1 MGGPL
6 RGMPPGARQPR
17 TTSYLSVL
25 VILALTAGL
34 AQITPAAAATTTAP
48 ANPPDGSCGLC
59 VLAPEGTSLIVHG
72 NGSLRLGRS
81 NLMVNSSSNA
91 AISLTGNSAISAPSV
106 GVVGGVTSTGNAVV
120 SNLTTGASP
129 AVDPLAGT
137 PTPSVAKGSPQSLQ
151 LDNGQRA
158 IFPGVYSDIFVTGQG
173 SLVLNAGTYVIL
185 NDFSVAGKGSVSGRG
200 VTIYL
205 ACSTFP
211 SSCPSGQRGAS
222 LELMGDGRFGLTA
235 PTGICSAGQLAIQS
249 DPNNT
254 STISLSGDPSDTLT
268 GAIYARSGTLVTN
281 GQGNLTI
288 GGQVVVAQAF
298 LNGNGRISV
307 SSAGA
312 VISAP
317 ALSLT
322 PTSAGP
328 DRVGSVQNLTATL
341 VDGSGKPVANELIG
355 LSVVGPNGGTTSAM
369 TNDSGQAVLSYIGL
383 RAGTDTA
390 KAFFGNG
397 DRCITSNT
405 ATVSW
410 TAHAAVI
417 ATGRVQGNFYAEP
430 SSAQTF
436 TASPADTPLFGQ
448 QFPVVDFNPPAGT
461 VPGNR
466 SGVGPNT
473 RPFTDVTTNLA
484 GSFTGTTIAQGNGV
498 QAGVGTAS
506 TFDAALSS
514 TFVVSAP
521 GDVSFS
527 VIADDGFLLGV
538 GNGARAVTGPSK
550 NPPASGLTPFSSYPI
565 MAAWNALGTGAPV
578 TYQVTV
584 DFPAAGVYPYELDYF
599 SRSAQLSLVLT
610 VAIVPAQAPP
620 LAIFT
625 GYADTVRAPGTST
638 FPFPWQG
645 APGVTFVGSP
655 NPDGTWDSGALR
667 FDNTTASPMTLDHVT
682 VDIGTT
688 HFDPGWT
695 NVVVPPNGTAVLA
708 ASGQLTSGLPTGLGG
723 IYITGHDPDYHAVV
737 GGNGPGAQHILQ
749 RAVNWVTFGKTAPK
763 ILLVTDLNN
772 PGGDQSDPRLG
783 LNAAGFGYD
792 IADDGSSKQ
801 VLDLHTVDF
810 TKYDVV
816 LVASDYGGWLRQS
829 ELDILNARSTAL
841 ISYVNG
847 GGGLVALA
855 ECGCRGNGTGTT
867 QGRFGFLPTIV
878 SSAALNQSE
887 SGYTLS
893 STGTAMGL
901 TTTDINGNASHAIF
915 TSTGGLSPVDFDP
928 AGHIISLAERGLK
941 VGQSNFDSSD
951 FAQSSGPPPSG
962 GTCCAASTFATG
974 FPNNG
979 AVGPIG
985 LAFDSAANFY
995 VGDYIAG
1002 TVIKLAP
1009 GGGSASAAL
1018 WVSPHLGGA
1027 VLAVNFSKSGRL
1039 YVIVQNPNELVELD
1053 PATGHL
1059 VRVVTTL
1066 STCYAGAA
1074 TDPLSGDLFVT
1085 STCGGALLRI
1095 SGFEGSGAPVLTN
1108 YASGGQDGIV
1118 FAPDGTIY
1126 AAQYLIGV
1134 IKVAGTDQPQ
1144 PAAVTSIASVPTAD
1158 GIAFLLPPPG
1168 QPVTKLVVNRNDGI
1182 MTEIDTSTTPPT
1194 LTNVITGGSRGDF
1207 VTVGADGCLYA
1218 TQSTTVEK
1226 VTFTDGSCPFVPTT
1240 PVCPTTI
1247 PTPQVHVTTGGQT
1260 TTYADSTKTLAAGGH
1275 DAECGQ
1281 PPSNANESL
1290 PWTQLNP
1297 GVPGINVP
1305 MPPTL
1310 TLAISPAIVAGS
1322 VVGKPLALTVT
1333 ALDSSG
1339 QAVNQLPVKLGINGA
1354 NPQQLTSTTDSSGAA
1369 SFSYT
1374 GTSAGAD
1381 AITATAIQGGA
1392 LQVSNTVSTIWT
1404 IPLPAPLPT
1413 TTGQGAPTIFSVSP
1427 ADQTPVSAKTSIS
1440 AVVSAPAGFSIAQWN
1455 VTTQL
1460 LPTGTVATL
1469 ASGSGAPPTP
1479 LATFDPAGQPPGTYA
1494 ITISATSSGGGSSS
1508 AVTRLI
1514 IAGAGAG
1521 GGAGGSPAQASP
1533 SITQPSPPDGTV
1545 VYSPI
1550 PIQATIT
1557 PPAGHS
1563 ISSWSVTAQA
1573 LAGGAPITLATGT
1586 GTPTPP
1592 LATLDPTLLAND
1604 AYTITISA
1612 TTDAGGTQ
1620 ELLSSVLVA
1629 GNLKLGRS
1637 VSSYRDLTVPV
1648 SGFQMEV
1655 NRVYDSTDTRSG
1667 DFGFGWHLDLANFRV
1682 SVNRPLGAG
1691 GWTEYPTSCFII
1703 CSWAFK
1709 SAAPH
1714 YVTVT
1719 YPDGHQEAF
1728 DLTPPNTGLTLID
1741 FASTTA
1747 AFTGRDHLQPDAVHP
1762 HHARWTRPDARH
1774 QPRPGVGEGPVRQYA
1789 VGRLERRAFLD
1800 RQLVDV
1806 RSRRSGPDH
1815 RRHRPVGGEAL
1826 LRLHERRRPRLV
1838 YQRRRRTEHLYLRQQ
1853 PSPARDNR
1861 WVCHIHEHVRLTG
1874 EAGRHHRCER
1884 AYDADQQRRGDD
1896 DPDDRR
1902 RRGRT
1907 DYDRRF

>member
-17 TTSYLSVL
+17 TTSYFSVL
-25 VILALTAGL
+25 VILALAAGL

-137 PTPSVAKGSPQSLQ
+137 PTPSLAKGSPQSLQ

-222 LELMGDGRFGLTA
+222 LELMGNGGFGLTA

-322 PTSAGP
+322 
-328 DRVGSVQNLTATL
+328 AT
-341 VDGSGKPVANELIG
+341 
-355 LSVVGPNGGTTSAM
+355 
-369 TNDSGQAVLSYIGL
+369 
-383 RAGTDTA
+383 
-390 KAFFGNG
+390 AFFGNG

-538 GNGARAVTGPSK
+538 GNGARAVGGPSK

-1074 TDPLSGDLFVT
+1074 TDPLSGR
-1085 STCGGALLRI
+1085 SEER
-1095 SGFEGSGAPVLTN
+1095 
-1108 YASGGQDGIV
+1108 
-1118 FAPDGTIY
+1118 
-1126 AAQYLIGV
+1126 
-1134 IKVAGTDQPQ
+1134 
-1144 PAAVTSIASVPTAD
+1144 
-1158 GIAFLLPPPG
+1158 
-1168 QPVTKLVVNRNDGI
+1168 R
-1182 MTEIDTSTTPPT
+1182 
-1194 LTNVITGGSRGDF
+1194 
-1207 VTVGADGCLYA
+1207 
-1218 TQSTTVEK
+1218 
-1226 VTFTDGSCPFVPTT
+1226 
-1240 PVCPTTI
+1240 
-1247 PTPQVHVTTGGQT
+1247 
-1260 TTYADSTKTLAAGGH
+1260 
-1275 DAECGQ
+1275 
-1281 PPSNANESL
+1281 
-1290 PWTQLNP
+1290 
-1297 GVPGINVP
+1297 
-1305 MPPTL
+1305 
-1310 TLAISPAIVAGS
+1310 
-1322 VVGKPLALTVT
+1322 VGK
-1333 ALDSSG
+1333 
-1339 QAVNQLPVKLGINGA
+1339 
-1354 NPQQLTSTTDSSGAA
+1354 
-1369 SFSYT
+1369 
-1374 GTSAGAD
+1374 
-1381 AITATAIQGGA
+1381 
-1392 LQVSNTVSTIWT
+1392 
-1404 IPLPAPLPT
+1404 
-1413 TTGQGAPTIFSVSP
+1413 
-1427 ADQTPVSAKTSIS
+1427 
-1440 AVVSAPAGFSIAQWN
+1440 
-1455 VTTQL
+1455 
-1460 LPTGTVATL
+1460 
-1469 ASGSGAPPTP
+1469 
-1479 LATFDPAGQPPGTYA
+1479 
-1494 ITISATSSGGGSSS
+1494 
-1508 AVTRLI
+1508 
-1514 IAGAGAG
+1514 
-1521 GGAGGSPAQASP
+1521 
-1533 SITQPSPPDGTV
+1533 
-1545 VYSPI
+1545 
-1550 PIQATIT
+1550 
-1557 PPAGHS
+1557 
-1563 ISSWSVTAQA
+1563 
-1573 LAGGAPITLATGT
+1573 
-1586 GTPTPP
+1586 
-1592 LATLDPTLLAND
+1592 
-1604 AYTITISA
+1604 
-1612 TTDAGGTQ
+1612 
-1620 ELLSSVLVA
+1620 E
-1629 GNLKLGRS
+1629 
-1637 VSSYRDLTVPV
+1637 
-1648 SGFQMEV
+1648 
-1655 NRVYDSTDTRSG
+1655 
-1667 DFGFGWHLDLANFRV
+1667 
-1682 SVNRPLGAG
+1682 
-1691 GWTEYPTSCFII
+1691 C
-1703 CSWAFK
+1703 
-1709 SAAPH
+1709 
-1714 YVTVT
+1714 
-1719 YPDGHQEAF
+1719 
-1728 DLTPPNTGLTLID
+1728 
-1741 FASTTA
+1741 
-1747 AFTGRDHLQPDAVHP
+1747 
-1762 HHARWTRPDARH
+1762 
-1774 QPRPGVGEGPVRQYA
+1774 
-1789 VGRLERRAFLD
+1789 
-1800 RQLVDV
+1800 
-1806 RSRRSGPDH
+1806 RSRW
-1815 RRHRPVGGEAL
+1815 
-1826 LRLHERRRPRLV
+1826 
-1838 YQRRRRTEHLYLRQQ
+1838 
-1853 PSPARDNR
+1853 SPY
-1861 WVCHIHEHVRLTG
+1861 H
-1874 EAGRHHRCER
+1874 
-1884 AYDADQQRRGDD
+1884 
-1896 DPDDRR
+1896 
-1902 RRGRT
+1902 
-1907 DYDRRF
+1907 